1 MTLALHQVKSL
12 QQAIIYF
19 SEPDNCLNYLVS
31 KRWPNSVICPH
42 CSHNKVGFIS
52 TRRMWKC
59 KHKECRK
66 QFSIKVGT
74 IMEDSPLGL
83 DKWLIATW
91 LIVNAKNGISSCE
104 IARSLD
110 ITQKSAW
117 FLLHRIRLAL
127 QNGSIEKLDG
137 AVEADETFVGG
148 KARNMHRSK
157 REAKIKGRGASGK
170 TIVLGALERT
180 TRKKISQVKAK
191 VIKERD
197 RKTLKAEISQ
207 MVEKGSI
214 LYTDGH
220 DGYDSLNAEYVRLVV
235 DHAEK
240 YVDGTIST
248 NGIENYWTLLKQALK
263 GTYVSVEPFHL
274 FRYLDEQSFRFN
286 TRDGN
291 DRDRFEES
299 LTSIAGRRI
308 TYKQLTGKAC
318 I

>member
-12 QQAIIYF
+12 PQAIVYF
-19 SEPDNCLNYLVS
+19 SDPENCLNYLVS
-31 KRWPNSVICPH
+31 KRWPNGVACPH
-42 CSHNKVGFIS
+42 CGHNKFGFIS
-52 TRRMWKC
+52 TRRVFKC
-59 KHKECRK
+59 KHKECCK

-83 DKWLIATW
+83 DKWLIAIW

-127 QNGSIEKLDG
+127 QNGSLEKLDN
-137 AVEADETFVGG
+137 AVEADETFIGG
-148 KARNMHRSK
+148 KARNMHKDK
-157 REAKIKGRGASGK
+157 REDKIKGRGASGK

-180 TRKKISQVKAK
+180 THKKISQVKTR

-197 RKTLKAEISQ
+197 KQTLKAEISQ

-248 NGIENYWTLLKQALK
+248 NGIENYWTLLKRALK

-274 FRYLDEQSFRFN
+274 FRSLDEQSFRFN

-308 TYKQLTGKAC
+308 TYS
-318 I
+318 

>member
-19 SEPDNCLNYLVS
+19 ADLDNCLNYLVS
-31 KRWPNSVICPH
+31 KRWPNGVVCPH
-42 CSHNKVGFIS
+42 CGHNKVGFIS
-52 TRRMWKC
+52 TRRVWKC

-83 DKWLIATW
+83 DKWLIAIW

-127 QNGSIEKLDG
+127 QNGSLEKLDN
-137 AVEADETFVGG
+137 AVEADETFIGG
-148 KARNMHRSK
+148 KARNMHKDK

-180 TRKKISQVKAK
+180 TRKKISQVKTR

-197 RKTLKAEISQ
+197 RKTLKREIAG

-220 DGYDSLNAEYVRLVV
+220 DGYDSLSADYVRLVI

-248 NGIENYWTLLKQALK
+248 NGIENYWTLLKRALK

-308 TYKQLTGKAC
+308 TYKQLTGKRA
-318 I
+318 